1 MYSHLVVADEGPF
14 RVITMNRA
22 HRRNSLSEDHL
33 AELDRALADAG
44 ESDARGIILAGE
56 GPVFSSGH
64 DFADM
69 VDRDLVE
76 MQRLLDLCAVFMQR
90 IMEVPQVVIAQ
101 VHALA
106 TAAGCQLVA
115 ACDLAVAAE
124 SARFQLPG
132 GRGGLF
138 CTTPSVAV
146 SRTIGRKRAFEM
158 LATGDPIDA
167 HTAADW
173 GLVNKVVPDAEVPA
187 ATRDLLTRAT
197 RGSKLSKG
205 IGKRAFYRHL
215 EMDLHR
221 AYEYA
226 SEVMASSAT
235 LPVAKENMRAFMDK
249 KPAVYD

>member
-1 MYSHLVVADEGPF
+1 MYTHILTAEEGPF

-22 HRRNSLSEDHL
+22 HRRNSLSEEHL
-33 AELDRALADAG
+33 LELDHALVEVG
-44 ESDARGIILAGE
+44 RSEARGVIIAAI

-69 VDRDLVE
+69 LDRDLVE
-76 MQRLLDLCAVFMQR
+76 MQRLLDVCGGFMQR
-90 IMEVPQVVIAQ
+90 IMDIPQVVIAQ
-101 VHALA
+101 VEGLA

-124 SARFQLPG
+124 TAHFQLPG

-146 SRTIGRKRAFEM
+146 SRNLGRKRAFEM

-173 GLVNKVVPDAEVPA
+173 GLVNRVVPEAEVAA

-215 EMDLHR
+215 EMDLGR
-221 AYEYA
+221 AYQFA
-226 SEVMASSAT
+226 TEVMASSAT
-235 LPVAKENMRAFMDK
+235 LPVAQENMRAFIEK
-249 KPAVYD
+249 QPAVYD

>member
-1 MYSHLVVADEGPF
+1 MYSHLVVTDEGPF

-33 AELDRALADAG
+33 AELDRALTEAG
-44 ESDARGIILAGE
+44 ESDARGIILAGD

-76 MQRLLDLCAVFMQR
+76 MQRLLDLCAMFMQR

-173 GLVNKVVPDAEVPA
+173 GLVNKVVPDADVPA

>member
-1 MYSHLVVADEGPF
+1 MYSHLVVTDEGPF

-33 AELDRALADAG
+33 AELDRALTEAG
-44 ESDARGIILAGE
+44 ESDARGIILAGD

-76 MQRLLDLCAVFMQR
+76 MQRLLDLCAMFMQR